1 MSARG
6 KARNRALDVLFEA
19 EQRSVSAFDVLR
31 ARREKTDQIVN
42 PYTLEIVEG
51 VVSHQAA
58 IDEFLET
65 YSQGWTLER
74 MPSVDRIILRI
85 GTWELLYNDDVP
97 DGVAVSEAV
106 ALAKTLS
113 TDESPSVHQR
123 PPGPPAAA
131 EAVAARLSDP
141 ADHTAA
147 AGRDRPPP
155 RRWRPV
161 LLLRP
166 AAGRR
171 RFSAATAA
179 RRARIRCSCCRSSA
193 WCSCTSRPLR
203 IRWRVKASRV
213 APSEVLHLR
222 FPAVAGGPVQGSP
235 PAASGG
241 QQLHLRR
248 REPAGGGILQQPLPG
263 EPRFPPPAAG

>member
-51 VVSHQAA
+51 VVSQQTA

-106 ALAKTLS
+106 ALAKVLS
-113 TDESPSVHQR
+113 TDESPSFIN
-123 PPGPPAAA
+123 GLLG
-131 EAVAARLSDP
+131 RLQQLKPS
-141 ADHTAA
+141 
-147 AGRDRPPP
+147 
-155 RRWRPV
+155 
-161 LLLRP
+161 LL
-166 AAGRR
+166 ASEESVNERR
-171 RFSAATAA
+171 RLVS
-179 RRARIRCSCCRSSA
+179 
-193 WCSCTSRPLR
+193 
-203 IRWRVKASRV
+203 
-213 APSEVLHLR
+213 
-222 FPAVAGGPVQGSP
+222 
-235 PAASGG
+235 
-241 QQLHLRR
+241 
-248 REPAGGGILQQPLPG
+248 
-263 EPRFPPPAAG
+263 

>member
-1 MSARG
+1 VSARG

-42 PYTLEIVEG
+42 PYTVEIIEG
-51 VVSHQAA
+51 VVSLQPA

-113 TDESPSVHQR
+113 TDESPSFIN
-123 PPGPPAAA
+123 GLLG
-131 EAVAARLSDP
+131 RL
-141 ADHTAA
+141 
-147 AGRDRPPP
+147 
-155 RRWRPV
+155 
-161 LLLRP
+161 
-166 AAGRR
+166 
-171 RFSAATAA
+171 
-179 RRARIRCSCCRSSA
+179 
-193 WCSCTSRPLR
+193 
-203 IRWRVKASRV
+203 
-213 APSEVLHLR
+213 
-222 FPAVAGGPVQGSP
+222 
-235 PAASGG
+235 
-241 QQLHLRR
+241 QQLKPSLL
-248 REPAGGGILQQPLPG
+248 A
-263 EPRFPPPAAG
+263 

>member
-19 EQRSVSAFDVLR
+19 EQRSVSPFDVLR

-42 PYTLEIVEG
+42 PYTVEIIEG
-51 VVSHQAA
+51 VVSLQPA

-113 TDESPSVHQR
+113 TDESPSFIN
-123 PPGPPAAA
+123 GLLG
-131 EAVAARLSDP
+131 RL
-141 ADHTAA
+141 
-147 AGRDRPPP
+147 
-155 RRWRPV
+155 
-161 LLLRP
+161 
-166 AAGRR
+166 
-171 RFSAATAA
+171 
-179 RRARIRCSCCRSSA
+179 
-193 WCSCTSRPLR
+193 
-203 IRWRVKASRV
+203 
-213 APSEVLHLR
+213 
-222 FPAVAGGPVQGSP
+222 
-235 PAASGG
+235 
-241 QQLHLRR
+241 QQLKPSLL
-248 REPAGGGILQQPLPG
+248 A
-263 EPRFPPPAAG
+263 

>member
-51 VVSHQAA
+51 VVSHQSA

-65 YSQGWTLER
+65 YSQGWSLER

-113 TDESPSVHQR
+113 TDESPSFIN
-123 PPGPPAAA
+123 GLLG
-131 EAVAARLSDP
+131 RL
-141 ADHTAA
+141 
-147 AGRDRPPP
+147 
-155 RRWRPV
+155 
-161 LLLRP
+161 
-166 AAGRR
+166 
-171 RFSAATAA
+171 
-179 RRARIRCSCCRSSA
+179 
-193 WCSCTSRPLR
+193 
-203 IRWRVKASRV
+203 
-213 APSEVLHLR
+213 
-222 FPAVAGGPVQGSP
+222 
-235 PAASGG
+235 
-241 QQLHLRR
+241 QQLKPSLL
-248 REPAGGGILQQPLPG
+248 A
-263 EPRFPPPAAG
+263 

>member
-6 KARNRALDVLFEA
+6 KARNRALEVLFEA

-31 ARREKTDQIVN
+31 ARRERTDQIVN

-51 VVSHQAA
+51 VVSLQPA

-113 TDESPSVHQR
+113 TDESPSFIN
-123 PPGPPAAA
+123 GLLG
-131 EAVAARLSDP
+131 RL
-141 ADHTAA
+141 
-147 AGRDRPPP
+147 
-155 RRWRPV
+155 
-161 LLLRP
+161 
-166 AAGRR
+166 
-171 RFSAATAA
+171 
-179 RRARIRCSCCRSSA
+179 
-193 WCSCTSRPLR
+193 
-203 IRWRVKASRV
+203 
-213 APSEVLHLR
+213 
-222 FPAVAGGPVQGSP
+222 
-235 PAASGG
+235 
-241 QQLHLRR
+241 QQLKPSLL
-248 REPAGGGILQQPLPG
+248 A
-263 EPRFPPPAAG
+263 

>member
-1 MSARG
+1 VSARG

-31 ARREKTDQIVN
+31 ARRERTDQIVN

-51 VVSHQAA
+51 VVSLQPA

-113 TDESPSVHQR
+113 TDESPSFVN
-123 PPGPPAAA
+123 GLLG
-131 EAVAARLSDP
+131 RL
-141 ADHTAA
+141 
-147 AGRDRPPP
+147 
-155 RRWRPV
+155 
-161 LLLRP
+161 
-166 AAGRR
+166 
-171 RFSAATAA
+171 
-179 RRARIRCSCCRSSA
+179 
-193 WCSCTSRPLR
+193 
-203 IRWRVKASRV
+203 
-213 APSEVLHLR
+213 
-222 FPAVAGGPVQGSP
+222 
-235 PAASGG
+235 
-241 QQLHLRR
+241 QQLKPSLL
-248 REPAGGGILQQPLPG
+248 A
-263 EPRFPPPAAG
+263 

>member
-51 VVSHQAA
+51 VVSQQTA

-113 TDESPSVHQR
+113 TDESPQFIN
-123 PPGPPAAA
+123 GLLG
-131 EAVAARLSDP
+131 RL
-141 ADHTAA
+141 
-147 AGRDRPPP
+147 
-155 RRWRPV
+155 
-161 LLLRP
+161 
-166 AAGRR
+166 
-171 RFSAATAA
+171 
-179 RRARIRCSCCRSSA
+179 
-193 WCSCTSRPLR
+193 
-203 IRWRVKASRV
+203 
-213 APSEVLHLR
+213 
-222 FPAVAGGPVQGSP
+222 
-235 PAASGG
+235 
-241 QQLHLRR
+241 QQLKPSLL
-248 REPAGGGILQQPLPG
+248 A
-263 EPRFPPPAAG
+263 

>member
-19 EQRSVSAFDVLR
+19 EQRSVPALEVLR

-51 VVSHQAA
+51 VLAMQTT

-113 TDESPSVHQR
+113 TDESPSFIN
-123 PPGPPAAA
+123 GLLG
-131 EAVAARLSDP
+131 RL
-141 ADHTAA
+141 
-147 AGRDRPPP
+147 
-155 RRWRPV
+155 
-161 LLLRP
+161 
-166 AAGRR
+166 
-171 RFSAATAA
+171 
-179 RRARIRCSCCRSSA
+179 
-193 WCSCTSRPLR
+193 
-203 IRWRVKASRV
+203 
-213 APSEVLHLR
+213 
-222 FPAVAGGPVQGSP
+222 
-235 PAASGG
+235 
-241 QQLHLRR
+241 QQLKPSLL
-248 REPAGGGILQQPLPG
+248 A
-263 EPRFPPPAAG
+263 

>member
-31 ARREKTDQIVN
+31 ARREKTDQIIN

-51 VVSHQAA
+51 VLSQQVA

-65 YSQGWTLER
+65 YSQGWSLER

-113 TDESPSVHQR
+113 TDESPQFIN
-123 PPGPPAAA
+123 GLLG
-131 EAVAARLSDP
+131 RL
-141 ADHTAA
+141 
-147 AGRDRPPP
+147 
-155 RRWRPV
+155 
-161 LLLRP
+161 
-166 AAGRR
+166 
-171 RFSAATAA
+171 
-179 RRARIRCSCCRSSA
+179 
-193 WCSCTSRPLR
+193 
-203 IRWRVKASRV
+203 
-213 APSEVLHLR
+213 
-222 FPAVAGGPVQGSP
+222 
-235 PAASGG
+235 
-241 QQLHLRR
+241 QQLKPSLL
-248 REPAGGGILQQPLPG
+248 A
-263 EPRFPPPAAG
+263 

>member
-19 EQRSVSAFDVLR
+19 EQRSLSAFDVLR
-31 ARREKTDQIVN
+31 SRREITDQIVN

-51 VVSHQAA
+51 VVSHQTA

-113 TDESPSVHQR
+113 TDESPSFIN
-123 PPGPPAAA
+123 GLLG
-131 EAVAARLSDP
+131 RL
-141 ADHTAA
+141 
-147 AGRDRPPP
+147 
-155 RRWRPV
+155 
-161 LLLRP
+161 
-166 AAGRR
+166 
-171 RFSAATAA
+171 
-179 RRARIRCSCCRSSA
+179 
-193 WCSCTSRPLR
+193 
-203 IRWRVKASRV
+203 
-213 APSEVLHLR
+213 
-222 FPAVAGGPVQGSP
+222 
-235 PAASGG
+235 
-241 QQLHLRR
+241 QQLKPSLL
-248 REPAGGGILQQPLPG
+248 A
-263 EPRFPPPAAG
+263 